1 MTEWN
6 SKHPLW
12 EEFHDIVG
20 SAALDII
27 NEWRKPSTD
36 SSNADVKYA
45 HQRIAEAG
53 EEIIDLFAN
62 QQITRTGE
70 TS

>member
-1 MTEWN
+1 MIEWN

-27 NEWRKPSTD
+27 NEWRKTSTD

-45 HQRIAEAG
+45 HKRIAEAG
-53 EEIIDLFAN
+53 IEMYALFDRLPRD
-62 QQITRTGE
+62 QP
-70 TS
+70 